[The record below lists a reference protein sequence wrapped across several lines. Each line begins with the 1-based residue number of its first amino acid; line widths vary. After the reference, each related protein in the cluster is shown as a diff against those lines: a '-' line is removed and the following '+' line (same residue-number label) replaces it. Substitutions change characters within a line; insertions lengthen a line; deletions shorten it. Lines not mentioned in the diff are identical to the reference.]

1 MGKNSIYLPENT
13 EYLKVMSA
21 LFNVLQWNWKI

>member
-13 EYLKVMSA
+13 EYLNVMSA